1 MLPTLL
7 LALLRRGGQ
16 GTIVIGA
23 AALVTFTLI
32 HLAPGDPF
40 GEMANDPRVPPAVRA
55 QLRHD
60 FALDAPLPTQFAK
73 WTWSVARGR
82 FGYSHSHK
90 RDVSAAIADAVPNT
104 LLLMTVALTL
114 SFAFGVGIALAQMWR
129 PGSWIDRVLGTTT
142 LVTWALPD
150 FWLALVLLLAFSFW
164 LPWFPAGGMVDV
176 THDDLQLWSRVWD
189 RLVHLV
195 LPAGTLALLTAAQIA
210 RHQRLAIARAN
221 AEGFV
226 RTAIAKGA
234 TPARALLHHAWRAA
248 LLPVITQF
256 GIALPG
262 LLGGAV
268 FVESIFSW
276 PGMGSL
282 AIGAIGAR
290 DYPLVMACVLIGA
303 VLVQLGSV
311 LADLLHQLADPR
323 LRRA

>member
-1 MLPTLL
+1 ML

-16 GTIVIGA
+16 AAIVIGI

-40 GEMANDPRVPPAVRA
+40 GAVASDPRVPPAVRE

-60 FALDAPLPTQFAK
+60 FGLDQPLPTQFAQ
-73 WTWSVARGR
+73 WSWSVAQGQ
-82 FGYSHSHK
+82 FGYSPSLK

-104 LLLMTVALTL
+104 VQLMAVALAL
-114 SFAFGVGIALAQMWR
+114 SFALGIAIALAQAWR
-129 PGSWIDRVLGTTT
+129 PGGWPDRILGTAT
-142 LVTWALPD
+142 LTTWALPD
-150 FWLALVLLLAFSFW
+150 FWLALVLLLAGSYW
-164 LPWFPAGGMVDV
+164 LPWFPAGGMISM
-176 THDDLQLWSRVWD
+176 THDDLPFWSRLSD
-189 RLVHLV
+189 RLAHLV

-210 RHQRLAIARAN
+210 RHQRVALSRTIS
-221 AEGFV
+221 EGFV
-226 RTAIAKGA
+226 RTAVAKGA
-234 TPARALLHHAWRAA
+234 TPARALLRHAWRAA

-256 GIALPG
+256 GVALPG

-282 AIGAIGAR
+282 ATAAIGAR

-303 VLVQLGSV
+303 VLVQVGSV
-311 LADLLHQLADPR
+311 AADMLHRWSDPR